1 MSTSAACFPP
11 RPWGRVAWCIFCLI
25 FCLALEA
32 AQGQSSQPSTAPHPE
47 GCDRRELVDGP
58 PPAAPLKDWVDQIK
72 NPLPGFTWGAD
83 LRLREVYINNAIN
96 LDKHNPDHEIHW
108 QRQRARWWTTI
119 APVEDVEFNMR
130 IAWEGKHFDKPKSFE
145 NWQPT
150 STVFDLLNLKLS
162 RIGGSPFTIQ
172 AGRQELMLG
181 DRWLVMDGTP
191 LDGSSTL
198 YFDAIRL
205 IGDFESIDTR
215 FELIY
220 LENDAEQK
228 NWFRPLCDRD
238 LYVVEQDETGV
249 IAWLTN
255 TSLPR
260 TQLDAYY
267 IYKKGTQATPRG
279 YDAEIHTFGF
289 MGEHGFADRWK
300 FRGNLA
306 GQFGRKNDATL
317 CALGSLNRLSYELKD
332 AWNSRLR
339 LDYEYL
345 SGDDPDTE
353 TNEAFDIL
361 WGRWPRF
368 SEMYIYN
375 NIGEGGRIGDMTN
388 LHRIGFGWTGNP
400 SKKMELCADYHLLF
414 ADQNTY
420 AGTSGFSN
428 SGCFRGQ
435 LLTALMKYQ
444 FNRFLS
450 GHLVSEFFFP
460 GDYYSNERND
470 PACFLRAEIMITW

>member
-1 MSTSAACFPP
+1 MAFL
-11 RPWGRVAWCIFCLI
+11 VFCLV
-25 FCLALEA
+25 LDA

-47 GCDRRELVDGP
+47 GCDRREMVDGP
-58 PPAAPLKDWVDQIK
+58 PPAAPMKDWVDQIK
-72 NPLPGFTWGAD
+72 NPVPWLKWGAD
-83 LRLREVYINNAIN
+83 LRLREVYINNAIT

-108 QRQRARWWTTI
+108 QRQRARWWNTI
-119 APVEDVEFNMR
+119 TPIENVEFNMR
-130 IAWEGKHFDKPKSFE
+130 LAWEGKHFDKPKSFD

-162 RIGGSPFTIQ
+162 KIGSSPFTIQ

-205 IGDFESIDTR
+205 TGDFTDAKTKLD
-215 FELIY
+215 LIY
-220 LENDAEQK
+220 LENDAEQD
-228 NWFRPLCDRD
+228 NWFNPMRDRD

-255 TSLPR
+255 NSLER
-260 TQLDAYY
+260 TQLDAYF
-267 IYKKGTQATPRG
+267 IYKKGSKTTARG
-279 YDAEIHTFGF
+279 YDAEIYTFGC
-289 MGEHGFADRWK
+289 MGEHGFTDHLK
-300 FRGNLA
+300 FRGDIA
-306 GQFGRKNDATL
+306 SQFGHKNDATL

-332 AWNSRLR
+332 AWNNRFR

-345 SGDDPDTE
+345 SGDDPDTA

-368 SEMYIYN
+368 SEMYIYTN
-375 NIGEGGRIGDMTN
+375 MGEGGRIGDVTN
-388 LHRIGFGWTGNP
+388 MHRVGFGWTGNP
-400 SKKMELCADYHLLF
+400 TKKMELCADYHLLF

-420 AGTSGFSN
+420 AGTNGFSN

-450 GHLVSEFFFP
+450 GHLLSEYFFP

-470 PACFLRAEIMITW
+470 PACFLRAELMITW